1 MKLRPDDGKP
11 TIPYPFVQ
19 SICEALDVVVAFGD
33 HTRLPDAVTTC
44 ADVPM
49 LAASDGYAES
59 PDRVVL
65 TE

>member
-19 SICEALDVVVAFGD
+19 STCDALDVVVAFGD
-33 HTRLPDAVTTC
+33 QTRLAPDVTTA